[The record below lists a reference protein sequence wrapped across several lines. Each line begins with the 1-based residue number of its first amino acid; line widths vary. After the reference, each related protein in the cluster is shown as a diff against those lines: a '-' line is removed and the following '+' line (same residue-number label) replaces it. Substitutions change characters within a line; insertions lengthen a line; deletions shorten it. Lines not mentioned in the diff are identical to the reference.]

1 MIITSCKLK
10 GYINKGC
17 ELKLVNLENK
27 LEAFYKLC
35 KERKLKI
42 TPQRIEV
49 YKALAVSTSHPSA
62 DEVYAKVK
70 KALPNVSLDTVNRTL
85 NTLSDI
91 GVAFVV
97 EGSGD
102 VKRFDGNLDNHQHFK
117 CVKCKKIFDF
127 RYEQFDNI
135 QAPRNLEEGFK
146 VLRTTV
152 YVEVICR
159 MCFEKEQN

>member
-1 MIITSCKLK
+1 LTD
-10 GYINKGC
+10 
-17 ELKLVNLENK
+17 LENK

-35 KERKLKI
+35 KEKNLKI

-49 YKALAVSTSHPSA
+49 YKALINSTEHPSA
-62 DEVYAKVK
+62 DVVYEKVK
-70 KALPNVSLDTVNRTL
+70 KVLPNVSLDTVNRTL

-117 CVKCKKIFDF
+117 CIKCKKIFDF
-127 RYEQFDNI
+127 QHAPFDNI
-135 QAPRNLEEGFK
+135 RVPRELEDNFK

-152 YVEVICR
+152 YVEGVCR
-159 MCFEKEQN
+159 MCLEKEQN

>member
-1 MIITSCKLK
+1 V
-10 GYINKGC
+10 G
-17 ELKLVNLENK
+17 LKLSNLENK
-27 LEAFYKLC
+27 IKAFCGRC
-35 KERKLKI
+35 KEQGLKI

-49 YKALAVSTSHPSA
+49 YKALAVSSSHPSA
-62 DEVYAKVK
+62 DEVYEKVK
-70 KALPNVSLDTVNRTL
+70 AVLPNVSLDTVNRTL

-117 CVKCKKIFDF
+117 CIKCKKIFDF
-127 RYEQFDNI
+127 QHTPFDNI
-135 QAPRNLEEGFK
+135 QVPRELEDNFR

-152 YVEVICR
+152 YVEGVCR
-159 MCFEKEQN
+159 MCLEKEQN